1 MQKSPPTPSAT
12 SWSSRAAAALL
23 RRDAWLCAGE
33 IGPESGAG
41 SDSDTGTHPS
51 LRALVRAELTI
62 YIVEDSEAVKERL
75 IESVEDIPHARVV
88 GSADA
93 VNDALE
99 GMRAL
104 QPRVLILDI
113 QLRGSSGFRL
123 LKLMRAAGMNRPETI
138 IVVTNYPSDDYR
150 TASRECGADH
160 FFDKASEFHKVR
172 EVLLEMR

>member
-12 SWSSRAAAALL
+12 SWSSRAVPAPFG
-23 RRDAWLCAGE
+23 RGGWLCAGE
-33 IGPESGAG
+33 SVSG
-41 SDSDTGTHPS
+41 SESDTGTHPA
-51 LRALVRAELTI
+51 LRALPQGELTI

-75 IESVEDIPHARVV
+75 IEVVEDIPNARVV
-88 GSADA
+88 GSAEG
-93 VNDALE
+93 VQEALE
-99 GMRAL
+99 GVRAL

-113 QLRGSSGFRL
+113 QLRGGSGFRL
-123 LKLMRAAGMNRPETI
+123 LKLMRAAGLNRPETI

-150 TASRECGADH
+150 NASRECGADH

>member
-1 MQKSPPTPSAT
+1 MQKSPLTPSAT
-12 SWSSRAAAALL
+12 SWSSRAAAALF

-33 IGPESGAG
+33 IGPESGP
-41 SDSDTGTHPS
+41 DSDTGTHPS

-113 QLRGSSGFRL
+113 QLRGGSGFRL
-123 LKLMRAAGMNRPETI
+123 LKLMRAAGMTRPETI

>member
-12 SWSSRAAAALL
+12 SWSSRLP
-23 RRDAWLCAGE
+23 WLAAGE
-33 IGPESGAG
+33 STPGT
-41 SDSDTGTHPS
+41 DSDTGTHPA
-51 LRALVRAELTI
+51 LRALGRAELTI

-75 IESVEDIPHARVV
+75 IESVEDIPHTRVV
-88 GSADA
+88 GSAEG
-93 VNDALE
+93 VVQALE

-113 QLRGSSGFRL
+113 QLRGGSGFRL
-123 LKLMRAAGMNRPETI
+123 LKMMRAAGMSRPETI

>member
-12 SWSSRAAAALL
+12 SWSSRATPASF
-23 RRDAWLCAGE
+23 RRGAWLCSGE
-33 IGPESGAG
+33 SASGTE
-41 SDSDTGTHPS
+41 SDTGTHPA
-51 LRALVRAELTI
+51 LRALERAELTI

-113 QLRGSSGFRL
+113 QLRGGSGFRL
-123 LKLMRAAGMNRPETI
+123 LKLMRAAGMTRPETI

-172 EVLLEMR
+172 EVLLDMR

>member
-1 MQKSPPTPSAT
+1 MGAESTP
-12 SWSSRAAAALL
+12 
-23 RRDAWLCAGE
+23 
-33 IGPESGAG
+33 G
-41 SDSDTGTHPS
+41 SESDTGTHPA
-51 LRALVRAELTI
+51 LRALAQAELTI

-88 GSADA
+88 GSAEGVA
-93 VNDALE
+93 EALE
-99 GMRAL
+99 GVRAL

-113 QLRGSSGFRL
+113 QLRGGSGFRL
-123 LKLMRAAGMNRPETI
+123 LKMMRAAAMNRPDTI

-172 EVLLEMR
+172 EVLLELR

>member
-12 SWSSRAAAALL
+12 SWSSRG
-23 RRDAWLCAGE
+23 RWLCAGE
-33 IGPESGAG
+33 SVPGTE
-41 SDSDTGTHPS
+41 SDTGTHPG
-51 LRALVRAELTI
+51 LRALGQAELTI

-88 GSADA
+88 GSAEG
-93 VNDALE
+93 VQEALE
-99 GMRAL
+99 GVRAL

-113 QLRGSSGFRL
+113 QLRGGSGFRL
-123 LKLMRAAGMNRPETI
+123 LKLMRAAGLNRPETI

-172 EVLLEMR
+172 ELLLDMR

>member
-12 SWSSRAAAALL
+12 SWSSRLP
-23 RRDAWLCAGE
+23 WLCAGE
-33 IGPESGAG
+33 STPGTET
-41 SDSDTGTHPS
+41 DTGTHPA
-51 LRALVRAELTI
+51 LRALGQAELTI

-75 IESVEDIPHARVV
+75 IESVEDIPHARVI
-88 GSADA
+88 GSAVGVA
-93 VNDALE
+93 EALE

-104 QPRVLILDI
+104 RPRVLILDI
-113 QLRGSSGFRL
+113 QLRGGSGFRL
-123 LKLMRAAGMNRPETI
+123 LKMMRAAGMSRPETI

-172 EVLLEMR
+172 EVLLDMR

>member
-12 SWSSRAAAALL
+12 SWSSRLP
-23 RRDAWLCAGE
+23 WLCAPE
-33 IGPESGAG
+33 IGAESTPG
-41 SDSDTGTHPS
+41 SEGDTGTHPA
-51 LRALVRAELTI
+51 LRALGQAELTI

-75 IESVEDIPHARVV
+75 VESVEDIPHARVV
-88 GSADA
+88 GSAEGVA
-93 VNDALE
+93 EALE

-113 QLRGSSGFRL
+113 QLRGGSGFRL
-123 LKLMRAAGMNRPETI
+123 LKMMRAAGMSRPETI